1 VTVATSRP
9 RGPAVGC
16 YDSIVSVVASP
27 ARPHFLPVDARGA
40 PIDLRPVQ
48 PLLDRIVAS
57 WHPREIWLFG
67 SRARGTAAA
76 GSDWDLLVV
85 VPDDL
90 APIGFDDPMT
100 VWKVKQG
107 ATVRA
112 DVLVCRASEFDEDR
126 TTHNTIAYDAA
137 VEGVRIS

>member
-1 VTVATSRP
+1 M
-9 RGPAVGC
+9 
-16 YDSIVSVVASP
+16 
-27 ARPHFLPVDARGA
+27 DARGA

-76 GSDWDLLVV
+76 DSDWDLLVV

-107 ATVRA
+107 TSVRA

-126 TTHNTIAYDAA
+126 TTHNTIAYDAT
-137 VEGVRIS
+137 VEGVRVSRAPSA